1 MERSLI
7 KQVNKKNMAAR
18 LNTRHVKPVYFPN
31 FFGVKKKT
39 SLKWET
45 LAGEKG
51 APVIADVISFDASA
65 PQKTR
70 EVVSKISG
78 DIPKTAVKRG
88 MNESDYNEY
97 KQLERDAQGDADQLA
112 LLNLAFKDQD
122 FVYNSVR
129 GRFEWWCMQMMSRAG
144 FHLSAKNNNGVVTA
158 EFVGCGMPKKNKL
171 KSTVDWGTASSANG
185 LQDIEDAVVAA
196 SNEGVTIRYVVMHV
210 ADFSLLKK
218 QKSTFDTLK
227 AWVNSTTKLVV
238 TKKLI
243 NEYLAEQEIP
253 VQIVTVNPAVRIEN
267 AAHQRKTINPWQ
279 RKRVCFLEDLKVGDI
294 QHGPIAAES
303 SEALRKIAL
312 MVKQDWI
319 LITKWSELEP
329 YKEWTKAEANAI
341 PVVNDPDAM
350 YIMKV
355 DGAEWPE
362 DEDTEGTDNVPAYFL
377 GENVDPEDHTAI
389 DTENGE

>member
-1 MERSLI
+1 
-7 KQVNKKNMAAR
+7 MAAR

-171 KSTVDWGTASSANG
+171 KSAVDWGTASSANG
-185 LQDIEDAVVAA
+185 LQDIEDSVVAA

-267 AAHQRKTINPWQ
+267 ASHQRKTINPWQ

-362 DEDTEGTDNVPAYFL
+362 DEDTEGTDNVPSSFL

>member
-1 MERSLI
+1 M
-7 KQVNKKNMAAR
+7 
-18 LNTRHVKPVYFPN
+18 
-31 FFGVKKKT
+31 
-39 SLKWET
+39 
-45 LAGEKG
+45 
-51 APVIADVISFDASA
+51 
-65 PQKTR
+65 
-70 EVVSKISG
+70 
-78 DIPKTAVKRG
+78 
-88 MNESDYNEY
+88 
-97 KQLERDAQGDADQLA
+97 ERDAQGDADQLA

-129 GRFEWWCMQMMSRAG
+129 GRFEWWCMQMMSRGG

-171 KSTVDWGTASSANG
+171 KSTVDWGTAASANG

-196 SNEGVTIRYVVMHV
+196 SKEGVTIRYVVMHV
-210 ADFSLLKK
+210 ADFTLLKK

-267 AAHQRKTINPWQ
+267 AAHQRKTISPWQ

-362 DEDTEGTDNVPAYFL
+362 DEDTEGTDNVPASFL